1 MKLDFKKAFNSP
13 FSDEKWYIKLVFPFI
28 MTLLGI
34 MTSTFYKNDSGTNI
48 MINLLTLFPSI
59 ILAGFYAQFAHNEI
73 HDVEPILPE
82 LKSKI
87 VDFLKYGF
95 KLIGI
100 SIIYFS
106 IVIVG
111 AIISLGGLKTF
122 NIFSLLGL
130 VLIPI
135 GLIIGFVLVILAE
148 GMFFDSFCFKD
159 ALDYKKVIALLSKVK
174 MEVGVYFLLCV
185 CFMILTSMCNSIVEL
200 FGFTIILAA
209 AIITAIQFALV
220 NINAQIYKIAK
231 ARLG

>member
-1 MKLDFKKAFNSP
+1 MSLDFKKAFNSP
-13 FSDEKWYIKLVFPFI
+13 FSEEKWYIKMVFPFV

-34 MTSTFYKNDSGTNI
+34 MTSTFYKNDAGANV

-73 HDVEPILPE
+73 HDVAPILPE
-82 LKSKI
+82 LKAKI

-106 IVIVG
+106 IVLVG
-111 AIISLGGLKTF
+111 SIISLAGLKTF
-122 NIFSLLGL
+122 NIFSVLGL

-135 GLIIGFVLVILAE
+135 GLIIGFLLAVPAE
-148 GMFFDSFCFKD
+148 GIFFDTFCFKA
-159 ALDYKKVIALLSKVK
+159 ALDYKKAIELLSKVK
-174 MEVGVYFLLCV
+174 MEIAVYAVICIFFV
-185 CFMILTSMCNSIVEL
+185 VFTSICNSIVDL
-200 FGFTIILAA
+200 FGFTIILLA
-209 AIITAIQFALV
+209 AIITAIQFAIV